1 MTNADSL
8 QKNDRKEIFGWMLY
22 DWANSAFY
30 TTVIAVLLGPY
41 LVSVA
46 EQAVG
51 QEGLILDLYIFRV
64 TTGGYPAFCVAI
76 SVVSM
81 VLFLPILGAIAD
93 YTHLKKRLMAIFC
106 YIGVLASSLLFFVTG
121 DSYVIGG
128 ILLIIS
134 NIGFAAANVFYN
146 AFLVDIATEDKR
158 DRVSSYGYGAG
169 YIGGV
174 IMLVANLVLINY
186 ADQLGISKGFAVRI
200 SFLIASIWWG
210 VFGLISFMLV
220 RTRGAAKEVPQNRN
234 LVTIGF
240 FELIDTLKELRKLRY
255 TALFLIAYLFYNDGI
270 QTVILQSSV
279 FLSQELFSQAERDAN
294 EDQSFLIIIFLI
306 AQMSALIGAL
316 AFERIARFIG
326 AKFTILFS
334 LAIWCAIVIFAYAFL
349 ETRTQ
354 ALWMGSAIGLV
365 LGSAQA
371 LSRSLYSQ
379 MIPVGRESAFF
390 GLYEI
395 SEKGTSWM
403 GQILFTIIIGATGSF
418 RHAILGLIVFF
429 VVGSVV
435 LLFTNTDRAIH
446 EAGNLTPEE
455 AGTRAEFV

>member
-1 MTNADSL
+1 MEESIIKPN
-8 QKNDRKEIFGWMLY
+8 QPREIFGWMLY

-41 LVSVA
+41 LVAMAEASV
-46 EQAVG
+46 G
-51 QEGLILDLYIFRV
+51 KDGLILDLWLFRV
-64 TTGGYPAFCVAI
+64 TTGGFPAFCLAI

-81 VLFLPILGAIAD
+81 VVFLPVLGAIAD

-106 YIGVLASSLLFFVTG
+106 YLGVVASSLLFFVTG
-121 DSYVIGG
+121 DSYIIGG
-128 ILLIIS
+128 ILMIIA

-169 YIGGV
+169 YIGGFL
-174 IMLVANLVLINY
+174 MLIGNLAIIEFS
-186 ADQLGISKGFAVRI
+186 DSLGMTKGIAVRV
-200 SFLIASIWWG
+200 SFLIASLWWG
-210 VFGLISFMLV
+210 VFAFISFRLI
-220 RTRGAAKEVPQNRN
+220 RNRNAAKAIPENRTI
-234 LVTIGF
+234 VTIGF
-240 FELIDTLKELRKLRY
+240 AELWETLKELRRLRY

-279 FLSQELFSQAERDAN
+279 FLSQELFTSAEREASM
-294 EDQSFLIIIFLI
+294 DQGFLIIIFLI
-306 AQMSALIGAL
+306 AQFSAFVGAL
-316 AFERIARFIG
+316 GFERLARWIG
-326 AKFTILFS
+326 AKWTILLS
-334 LAIWCAIVIFAYAFL
+334 LGIWCAIVIYAYGFL
-349 ETRTQ
+349 SSRTQ
-354 ALWMGSAIGLV
+354 AYVMAVFIGLV

-379 MIPVGRESAFF
+379 MIPLGRESAFF

-403 GQILFTIIIGATGSF
+403 GQLLFTIIIGATGSF
-418 RHAILGLIVFF
+418 RQAILGLIVFF
-429 VVGSVV
+429 VVGSVL
-435 LLFTNTDRAIH
+435 LLFTNTERAIH

-455 AGTRAEFV
+455 ADLRTESA